1 MNTTAMNT
9 TATDPTRAPRSE
21 KPYRPGFRAWRTMF
35 VAESKMVVR
44 DTAGLIVPLGLPLL
58 ILVLQGLMIPEAGV
72 NLPSGHSIMGVYA
85 LPIVFT
91 MVVATVGMINV
102 PSFLA
107 TYRKNGILKQLS
119 VTPASPMMVLISQ
132 LLVGVAKIIVGMIAA
147 YVVAQMMYGVG
158 TPDHLLTFLAV
169 LGATTFAMFSVGM
182 IVSSISPTPNSAIAI
197 GLVAFFAIGA
207 LGGMF
212 GPVELPGILDTI
224 GSWLPFGAAVDGL
237 QAAWLGESVEAR
249 TWLGLGAT
257 TGLGV
262 LVSAALFRWE

>member
-1 MNTTAMNT
+1 MNTTAFSHHR
-9 TATDPTRAPRSE
+9 DPKSE
-21 KPYRPGFRAWRTMF
+21 KPYRPGFPAWRSMF

-58 ILVLQGLMIPEAGV
+58 ILVFQGMMIPDSGE
-72 NLPSGHSIMGVYA
+72 NLPSGHSVMGVYA

-91 MVVATVGMINV
+91 MVVATVGMMNM

-107 TYRKNGILKQLS
+107 TYRRNGILKQLS

-132 LLVGVAKIIVGMIAA
+132 MLVGITQILIGMVAA
-147 YVVAQMMYGVG
+147 YAVAQLLFGVG
-158 TPDHLLTFLAV
+158 VPDRPLVFLAI
-169 LGATTFAMFSVGM
+169 LAAATCAMFAVGM
-182 IVSSISPTPNSAIAI
+182 IVASIAPTPNSAVAM
-197 GLVAFFAIGA
+197 GLLAFFVIGA

-237 QAAWLGESVEAR
+237 QNAWIGESVEPR
-249 TWLGLGAT
+249 TWISLAGT
-257 TGLGV
+257 TVLGV
-262 LVSAALFRWE
+262 VISLSLFRWE